1 MTHVGI
7 DLHKVES
14 QICVLDETGE
24 VLRECRVATRRDS
37 LEVALANWRPA
48 RVLLEACNESEW
60 VARHL
65 EGLGHE
71 VIVADPNYAPMYGH
85 RHKQYKTD
93 RRDARALAAAC
104 AQGLYRHAHRTSA
117 ARRTVRAQLVVRDAL
132 VRTRSRYISVLRAM
146 LRGEGWRVR
155 SGDVTSF
162 VTRVGEL
169 ALGERL
175 QHQLEPLLRMLG
187 ELNREILVADRQ
199 LERHAKADPVVER
212 LQSVPQVGPITA
224 LAFVAAMDDVGR
236 FRDAHQVA
244 SYLGLVPRERSSG
257 EHQVRG
263 RITKTGDKRTRW
275 LLVETAWR
283 LMRSQ
288 KPGVA
293 TLQQWT
299 ARVGTR
305 RGRSVAAVAL
315 ARRLAGILYALWRDG
330 SAYDPKKLERRT
342 DLALAS

>member
-14 QICVLDETGE
+14 QICVLDDAGE
-24 VLRECRVATRRDS
+24 VLRECRVATRRDC

-71 VIVADPNYAPMYGH
+71 VIVADPNYGPMYGH
-85 RHKQYKTD
+85 RHQRYKTD
-93 RRDARALAAAC
+93 RRDARALAGAC
-104 AQGLYRHAHRTSA
+104 AQGLYRRAHRTSE
-117 ARRTVRAQLVVRDAL
+117 ARRTVRAELVVRDAL
-132 VRTRSRYISVLRAM
+132 VRSRARYISVLRAR

-155 SGDVTSF
+155 SGEAGSF

-169 ALGERL
+169 AVDDRL
-175 QHQLEPLLRMLG
+175 RQQLAPLLRVMV
-187 ELNREILVADRQ
+187 ELNREILAADRR
-199 LERHAKADPVVER
+199 LEQHAQGDPVVAR

-236 FRDAHQVA
+236 FRDAHQVE

-288 KPGVA
+288 KPSVA
-293 TLQQWT
+293 ALQQWT

-305 RGRSVAAVAL
+305 RGRRIAAVAL

-342 DLALAS
+342 GLALAS